1 MPSLDYASLTKVQ
14 KTAAFMV
21 LIGAEAAAELLRH
34 FSDMETEVIVR
45 EMANLPLVD
54 QEAQT
59 ELVNEFTD
67 LIGTGISSALGGL
80 AYAKQTLD
88 LARGPQLAAHILQ
101 RAIPPSTSI
110 DAVRELS
117 MMEPR
122 QIFNLIKSEQAQTIA
137 FILSYLDTDQAAE
150 IVPLL
155 PDEKRDD
162 VVQRLADMEP
172 TSLDLVSKV
181 MHNLNKHVDGRQQ
194 QQTLSRRGGAEAAAH
209 LLNRLEN
216 KMGKSILAKIEERNA
231 VLGTAIRR
239 KMFTFDDFS
248 RVSSPDLQRILRE
261 VETRDLA
268 IALKSARE
276 TLKKGFFSGM
286 SRRAAEGLKEEMEM
300 LGPVRMKDV
309 EGAQDRLIAAART
322 LEEKGEITL
331 VEEEANAVVS

>member
-1 MPSLDYASLTKVQ
+1 MPSLDYANLTKPQ

-34 FSDMETEVIVR
+34 FDDIETEIIVR

-54 QEAQT
+54 QEAQQS
-59 ELVNEFTD
+59 LVEEFIE
-67 LIGTGISSALGGL
+67 LIGSGVTSALGGMGF
-80 AYAKQTLD
+80 AKQTLD
-88 LARGPQLAAHILQ
+88 LARGPQTAAHILQ

-117 MMEPR
+117 LMEPR
-122 QIFNLIKSEQAQTIA
+122 QIFNLIKGEQPQTIA
-137 FILSYLDTDQAAE
+137 FVLSYLDTAHAAE

-155 PDEKRDD
+155 TEDKRDE

-181 MHNLNKHVDGRQQ
+181 MNNLNKHVDARQQ
-194 QQTLSRRGGAEAAAH
+194 QAALSRRGGAEAAAQ
-209 LLNRLEN
+209 LLNRLES
-216 KMGKSILAKIEERNA
+216 KMGKGILGKIDERNA
-231 VLGTAIRR
+231 ALGSAIRK
-239 KMFTFDDFS
+239 KMFTFDDFV

-268 IALKSARE
+268 ISLKSARE
-276 TLKKGFFSGM
+276 PLKKAFFAGM
-286 SRRAAEGLKEEMEM
+286 SKRAAEGLKEEMEM

-309 EGAQDRLIAAART
+309 EGAQDRMIAAARG